1 MLDLYKVG
9 DLIYIEEE
17 DNLLI
22 LSQINVIK
30 YLLKRDFYQPK
41 EISVIHT
48 VLEDFIKIA
57 FTYLRTVEKKENSQ
71 SSKKRAQGP
80 NAEKEFEVES
90 CMIWIIRTLE
100 TLYDIELYEQTQLI
114 EDFFKNKNSQD
125 LFSLTIDEILENA
138 ETTDEI

>member
-71 SSKKRAQGP
+71 K
-80 NAEKEFEVES
+80 
-90 CMIWIIRTLE
+90 
-100 TLYDIELYEQTQLI
+100 
-114 EDFFKNKNSQD
+114 FFNNW
-125 LFSLTIDEILENA
+125 FIN
-138 ETTDEI
+138 